1 MRMQEVWRDER
12 NEEKSVGTEI
22 GTLSMRI

>member
-12 NEEKSVGTEI
+12 NEEKSVGTET
-22 GTLSMRI
+22 GAPSMRI